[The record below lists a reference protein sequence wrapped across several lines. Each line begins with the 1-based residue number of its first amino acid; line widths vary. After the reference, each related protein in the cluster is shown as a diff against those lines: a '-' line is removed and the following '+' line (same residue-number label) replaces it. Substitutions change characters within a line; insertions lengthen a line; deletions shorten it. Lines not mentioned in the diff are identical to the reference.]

1 MYVGVISD
9 THGVF
14 SREFAEFLAPVDVIW
29 HAGDWGGSLGFVQQ
43 IRDLGKP
50 VVGVYGN
57 CDGLDIREEFPEY
70 QFFREEG
77 LGVLITHIGGSPGHY
92 YPRAQQLI
100 RACKPDI
107 FVCGHS
113 HILKVGW
120 DDSFAGEATAS
131 DPVRSSAAHPSQ
143 PGGWAPPSNVAEGGT
158 PLGGNASPA
167 PRRGFLYM
175 NPGAAGLQGWQVV
188 RTALRFRLAEGR
200 VSDLE
205 VFNLPRNQAAR
216 M

>member
-77 LGVLITHIGGSPGHY
+77 LGILITHIGGSPGHY
-92 YPRAQQLI
+92 YPRAQQLL

-120 DDSFAGEATAS
+120 DDSFAGEATA
-131 DPVRSSAAHPSQ
+131 D
-143 PGGWAPPSNVAEGGT
+143 NDT
-158 PLGGNASPA
+158 PLEGSASPA
-167 PRRGFLYM
+167 RRGFLYM

>member
-14 SREFAEFLAPVDVIW
+14 SKEFADFLAPVDVVW

-57 CDGLDIREEFPEY
+57 CDGLDIRQEFPEY

-77 LGVLITHIGGSPGHY
+77 LGILLTHIGGSPGHY

-113 HILKVGW
+113 HILRVEW
-120 DDSFAGEATAS
+120 DDG
-131 DPVRSSAAHPSQ
+131 
-143 PGGWAPPSNVAEGGT
+143 
-158 PLGGNASPA
+158 
-167 PRRGFLYM
+167 GFLYM

-188 RTALRFRLAEGR
+188 RTALRFKLGPAPAASAAPASASPAGSSTPSAVVDRI
-200 VSDLE
+200 SDLE
-205 VFNLPRNQAAR
+205 VFNLPRN
-216 M
+216 

>member
-113 HILKVGW
+113 HILKVQW
-120 DDSFAGEATAS
+120 D
-131 DPVRSSAAHPSQ
+131 
-143 PGGWAPPSNVAEGGT
+143 GG
-158 PLGGNASPA
+158 
-167 PRRGFLYM
+167 GFLYM